1 MHNNFDIQWQLRCRA
16 LTDSHNPLSDD
27 RWQTMVAQ
35 ACSRENG
42 KRRTESGERR
52 TESGKQKASNKRIWW
67 TAAAAV
73 CLVFAV
79 VGVYRMQT
87 TERPTNVS
95 YSGQS
100 VRFICNNQ
108 CNAQSTIAYFDSYI
122 GKKETL

>member
-27 RWQTMVAQ
+27 RWQAMVAQ
-35 ACSRENG
+35 ACG
-42 KRRTESGERR
+42 
-52 TESGKQKASNKRIWW
+52 TESGKRETESEKRKPSNKRIWG
-67 TAAAAV
+67 TAAAAA
-73 CLVFAV
+73 CLAFAV
-79 VGVYRMQT
+79 VGIHQLQSA
-87 TERPTNVS
+87 ERPTNVS

-122 GKKETL
+122 GKKGTL

>member
-27 RWQTMVAQ
+27 RWQAMVAQ
-35 ACSRENG
+35 ACSSGNRKRETETV
-42 KRRTESGERR
+42 KR
-52 TESGKQKASNKRIWW
+52 KPLNKRIWE
-67 TAAAAV
+67 TAAAAA
-73 CLVFAV
+73 CLAFAV
-79 VGVYRMQT
+79 VGVHQLQSA
-87 TERPTNVS
+87 ERPTNVS

-122 GKKETL
+122 GKKGTL